1 MSISIVFSVDGQPK
15 GKGRPRFRRVGNFV
29 STYTDSKTRDYESKI
44 ADRARIA
51 MGETP
56 PLLSPVSVSMYFRL
70 PVPTSTPKK
79 RVASLLGGLVRPT
92 KKPDLDNLD
101 KAVLDA
107 LNGIVYKDDSQVVTI
122 HSKKVYSTHAGVDI
136 CIMEEI

>member
-1 MSISIVFSVDGQPK
+1 MFTIVFSIDEIPQ

-44 ADRARIA
+44 ADRARNA